1 MKPLF
6 VLTLLAASLPAV
18 AQLGGLPRLPSLPS
32 LPGATDL
39 NRPLR
44 QVERELAPP
53 DLRDLRRR
61 SVDELLRR
69 DRARFERDP
78 AGEPVVRGELT
89 WFAPQPAQLDA
100 ARAAG
105 FTPLRERVL
114 DGLDTRVV
122 VLRAPAGLSTADA
135 VQRLRTI
142 APDAV
147 VDFNHVYTGSGA
159 VGIGSAAAA
168 PATTLA
174 NGGDGVRIGLV
185 DSAPDLR
192 HPALRQAQVRM
203 RGCDKPPGAHGTA
216 VASLLVGR
224 DGRFRGVLPAATLY
238 AADVQCGDGAVDV
251 LADALGWMAKE
262 RVPVINISL
271 VGPANR
277 TLEQVVRVLAA
288 RGHVIVAA
296 VGNDGPAAPPL
307 YPAAYAQVV
316 GVTGVDA
323 RRRVLPEA
331 LQGPQV
337 AFAAPGGDIAVAS
350 AGRSGY
356 GPARG
361 TSFAAPVVA
370 ALLAAALRAPDPV
383 DAARG
388 VEQLVPQAVDLGA
401 PGRDP
406 VFGHGLVGAG
416 LRTDPLALR

>member
-1 MKPLF
+1 MMKSLF
-6 VLTLLAASLPAV
+6 AACLLAATLPAA
-18 AQLGGLPRLPSLPS
+18 AQLGGLPRLPTLPT
-32 LPGATDL
+32 LPDV

-53 DLRDLRRR
+53 DLRELRRR
-61 SVDELLRR
+61 TVDELLRR

-78 AGEPVVRGELT
+78 AGEPVMRGELT
-89 WFAPQPAQLDA
+89 WFAPAAGALDA

-114 DGLDTRVV
+114 EGMDTRVV
-122 VLRAPAGLSTADA
+122 VLRAPAGMSTAEA
-135 VQRLRTI
+135 VQRLRAI
-142 APDAV
+142 APDAA

-159 VGIGSAAAA
+159 VGAASPEAA
-168 PATTLA
+168 VPAAHA
-174 NGGDGVRIGLV
+174 NGAGAKVGLI

-192 HPALRQAQVRM
+192 HPALRGAQVRV

-216 VASLLVGR
+216 VASLLVGD
-224 DGRFRGVLPAATLY
+224 DGRFRGVLPRATLY
-238 AADVQCGDGAVDV
+238 AADIQCGDGAVDA

-277 TLEQVVRVLAA
+277 TLEQVVRLLAA

-323 RRRVLPEA
+323 RQRVLPEA
-331 LQGPQV
+331 LQGSQV
-337 AFAAPGGDIAVAS
+337 VFAAPGADIAVAAGGRYS
-350 AGRSGY
+350 A
-356 GPARG
+356 ARG
-361 TSFAAPVVA
+361 TSFAAPLVA
-370 ALLAAALRAPDPV
+370 GMIAAALREPDV
-383 DAARG
+383 AAAERAIG
-388 VEQLVPQAVDLGA
+388 GLVRQSVDLGA

-406 VFGHGLVGAG
+406 VFGHGLVGAA
-416 LRTDPLALR
+416 LRTALR